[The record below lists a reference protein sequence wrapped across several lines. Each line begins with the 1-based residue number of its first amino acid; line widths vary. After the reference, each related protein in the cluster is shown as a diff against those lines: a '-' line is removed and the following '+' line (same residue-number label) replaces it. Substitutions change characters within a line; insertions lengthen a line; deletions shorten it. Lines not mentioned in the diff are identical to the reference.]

1 MWLET
6 PGGVQW
12 APAAPYARP
21 RPAAQHSSR
30 THRVQCQ
37 RLAARGCGA
46 CRMAMERESFWK
58 APPGVYC
65 LFLFISAALQK
76 EQFYAK
82 WPESFLEQPKVTVR
96 LSPRHR
102 RGREKLT
109 YSICDRFT
117 STMCLR
123 SHQYILRMYNPQSA
137 ASQLTPDDMQQ
148 FNASRSEQPPQNC
161 ETKSAL
167 GSLAFKKDPR
177 IEESGTPGRF
187 PHSLAWTQSHAPM
200 LFLSEQIPKKE
211 MPHRW
216 EDTGGQVKVTLNFK
230 KAKL

>member
-1 MWLET
+1 MQG
-6 PGGVQW
+6 PGLLPST
-12 APAAPYARP
+12 APG
-21 RPAAQHSSR
+21 HTEDS
-30 THRVQCQ
+30 
-37 RLAARGCGA
+37 ARGWQPEAVELAGWRWRGRVSGKPLLGFTVCSYSLVLPFRKSSSMPSGLNL
-46 CRMAMERESFWK
+46 FWNN
-58 APPGVYC
+58 
-65 LFLFISAALQK
+65 L
-76 EQFYAK
+76 
-82 WPESFLEQPKVTVR
+82 KVTVR

-123 SHQYILRMYNPQSA
+123 SHQYILQMYNPQSA

-177 IEESGTPGRF
+177 IEESGTPGCF

-200 LFLSEQIPKKE
+200 LFLSEQTPKKE